1 MINYYDILNL
11 NYDCSIKDINNSYLK
26 LKKKYKNT
34 QNIDI
39 INKAYEIL
47 SDPYKRGRY
56 DQILEN
62 KSLELSLT
70 SKLFNNYNT
79 FNNFTNFFD
88 DSIIDSSLNNN
99 SFSSKSESY
108 SYININGKQKVSKS
122 YSSNINGKKKEYYQE
137 YDIDKNGNP
146 CNRKNKSIKN
156 KSIKNKSIKN
166 K

>member
-1 MINYYDILNL
+1 MINYYAILNL
-11 NYDCSIKDINNSYLK
+11 NYGSSPEQIKNSYLK

-39 INKAYEIL
+39 INKSYEIL
-47 SDPYKRGRY
+47 SDPYKRGRF

-62 KSLELSLT
+62 KSLDLYLT

-79 FNNFTNFFD
+79 FNNFTNFLD
-88 DSIIDSSLNNN
+88 DSTVNLPLTNSS

-108 SYININGKQKVSKS
+108 SYSNINGKQKVTKS

-146 CNRKNKSIKN
+146 CNRKNKSIQN
-156 KSIKNKSIKN
+156 
-166 K
+166 